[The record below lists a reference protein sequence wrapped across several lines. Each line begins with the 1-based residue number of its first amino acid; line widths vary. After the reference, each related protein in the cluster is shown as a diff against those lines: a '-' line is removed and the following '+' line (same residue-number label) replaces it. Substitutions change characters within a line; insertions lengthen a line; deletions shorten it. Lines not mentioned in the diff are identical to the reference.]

1 MEEMT
6 LEDYQGLVQ
15 RRFDNLNDEDR
26 EVLMGMAGTP
36 QIRAIGRVL
45 GSLSRPIF
53 MITARGPPSTAPINP
68 QAHPQN
74 ATSIKSTIGD
84 ISSLSPANCGS
95 TNAPQAC

>member
-45 GSLSRPIF
+45 GSEIMSVINTEPTRPKRGLA
-53 MITARGPPSTAPINP
+53 AR
-68 QAHPQN
+68 
-74 ATSIKSTIGD
+74 
-84 ISSLSPANCGS
+84 
-95 TNAPQAC
+95 